1 MKSRTGKHIL
11 GVALLVVLL
20 TVLAVPAFAA
30 SYSKVYGQTQDK
42 IRVRESGS
50 TSATVID
57 LIASKAC
64 VYIVDSRTSGHN
76 TFVQVR
82 YRGYEGDVLTGWI
95 CQTDGDDTYVKIL
108 SATQANKLF
117 GVKDGNLPTKRV
129 GLYNQKKRN
138 EAKQSGSSGSSSAD
152 SSVSASTIKDVQT
165 KLKALGIYSG
175 EITGHAGD
183 KTKAAIKAFQ
193 KRYGLTADGVA
204 GSKTVEKLNS
214 VYKSKG
220 ASSSSSSSSS
230 STGSKS
236 AIAEAQEKL
245 KALGIY
251 AGEITGNAGEKTVA
265 AIKAFQKK
273 YGLTA
278 DGVLG
283 SETMSKLRSV
293 GGSSSASYSSG
304 SVADVQNKLKALGF
318 YSGEITGNAG
328 TKTVAAIKAFQAKYG
343 LTADGVA
350 GSKTTAKLNEV
361 YKNKGG
367 SSSSSAN
374 YTPSTSSSTLKLG
387 STGSGVSALQENLT
401 ALGFY
406 YGDITGHFG
415 SMTEAAVKKFQK
427 SRGLSQTGVAN
438 KTTQNAIVS
447 AMGGGSN
454 SKSSGTTSITT
465 YGRTTTSGV
474 TVRADHSTSSAGK
487 VSLEN
492 ATPLKITKRY
502 TASNGDVWYY
512 VSAQKNGYTYRGYVS
527 GRYVTIISYSDYAA
541 SSGKNANDD
550 EVIGLL
556 RVTASGVAIRE
567 DKGTDSGKVGTA
579 NRGDMFYYTDRSGD
593 WYKLKSGYYIMAK
606 YCERV
611 SDSDATSYAN
621 DGSSSGTTYRVGD
634 TGSTVS
640 WIQQRLKDLGMYSG
654 EVTGHYG
661 TKTAAAVEA
670 FQEKRGLTADGIVG
684 SKTMAALQGYDT
696 SSGSSSVNV
705 KGTVYNLDWFKAK
718 NAGRLADYGLAAKKT
733 AKLKDLKTGK
743 TLNIYIQSAGNH
755 LDVEPAAANDTQ
767 TLCSIYGVSSA
778 SYINYVR
785 RPMLIETSNGY
796 QIVCSIYGTPHGQ
809 QNITNNNFPGQFC
822 LHFLGSK
829 THNSDKVDSDHQA
842 CINQAISLVGGS
854 VSLLP

>member
-214 VYKSKG
+214 VYKSRG
-220 ASSSSSSSSS
+220 GSSSSSS

-367 SSSSSAN
+367 SSSPSAN

-415 SMTEAAVKKFQK
+415 SLTEVAVKKFQK

-438 KTTQNAIVS
+438 KTTQNAIAS

-454 SKSSGTTSITT
+454 SKSAGSASITT

-502 TASNGDVWYY
+502 TAANGDVWYY
-512 VSAQKNGYTYRGYVS
+512 VSAKKNGYTYRGYVS
-527 GRYVTIISYSDYAA
+527 GRYVTIISYSDYVA
-541 SSGKNANDD
+541 SSGGDNSD
-550 EVIGLL
+550 EVIGLI

-567 DKGTDSGKVGTA
+567 DNDTDAGKVGTA
-579 NRGDMFYYTDRSGD
+579 NRGDMFYYTDKSGD

-611 SDSDATSYAN
+611 SDSDASSYASS
-621 DGSSSGTTYRVGD
+621 GSSSGTAYKVGD
-634 TGSTVS
+634 TGATVS

-661 TKTAAAVEA
+661 TKTARAVTA

-696 SSGSSSVNV
+696 DSGSSNV
-705 KGTVYNLDWFKAK
+705 VVTGTVYNLNWFKAK
-718 NAGRLADYGLAAKKT
+718 NAGKLGDYGLTARKT
-733 AKLKDLKTGK
+733 AKLKDLKTGE

-755 LDVEPAAANDTQ
+755 LDVEPAAANDTR
-767 TLCSIYGVSSA
+767 TLCDIYGVSSA

-796 QIVCSIYGTPHGQ
+796 KFVCSIYGTPHGQ
-809 QNITNNNFPGQFC
+809 QDITNNNFPGQFC
-822 LHFLGSK
+822 LHFQGSK
-829 THNSDKVDSDHQA
+829 THNSDKVDADHQA
-842 CINQAISLVGGS
+842 CISQAISLVGGS
-854 VSLLP
+854 VTTIP

>member
-165 KLKALGIYSG
+165 KLKALGIY
-175 EITGHAGD
+175 
-183 KTKAAIKAFQ
+183 
-193 KRYGLTADGVA
+193 
-204 GSKTVEKLNS
+204 
-214 VYKSKG
+214 
-220 ASSSSSSSSS
+220 
-230 STGSKS
+230 
-236 AIAEAQEKL
+236 
-245 KALGIY
+245 

-406 YGDITGHFG
+406 YGDITGHYG
-415 SMTEAAVKKFQK
+415 SMTEVAVKKFQK

-454 SKSSGTTSITT
+454 SKSSGTSSITT
-465 YGRTTTSGV
+465 YCRTTTSGV

-527 GRYVTIISYSDYAA
+527 GRYV
-541 SSGKNANDD
+541 

-696 SSGSSSVNV
+696 SSGSSSVSV

-718 NAGRLADYGLAAKKT
+718 NAGKLADYGLAAKKT

-809 QNITNNNFPGQFC
+809 QNITNNNYPGQFC

-829 THNSDKVDSDHQA
+829 THNSNKVDSDHQA
-842 CINQAISLVGGS
+842 CINQAISLVGSS